1 MAIKRTTPLNILAD
15 DPTSFILYGE
25 PKSGKTTL
33 AGSFPG
39 VAFVSCPGNEALS
52 LAAHPEAASMQI
64 YQVEDW
70 QDYCSALLG
79 LAKRPKTE
87 TFQTLCV
94 DTATHAYGFAVKEVM
109 NSQSRKDV
117 VSQATW
123 TEANR
128 KFLEVL
134 DNVAVEVYK
143 TGKNFILLAHSRI
156 ESVGK
161 EPDITQ
167 KIRCDVG
174 QSLRGKVYG
183 RFNTI
188 FYYRLIGTNKR
199 ELLMKSTPNI
209 DVGSRYRFEKNLID
223 PTGEMIMDTIDAYKL
238 KVKAQHG

>member
-1 MAIKRTTPLNILAD
+1 MAIKKTTPLAILAD
-15 DPTSFILYGE
+15 DPTSFVLYGE
-25 PKSGKTTL
+25 PKVGKTTL

-39 VAFVSCPGNEALS
+39 VAFISCPGNEALS
-52 LAAHPEAASMQI
+52 LADHPNAGAIDI

-70 QDYCSALLG
+70 QDYCKALLG
-79 LAKRPKTE
+79 LAQRPRTE
-87 TFQTLCV
+87 ELQTLCV
-94 DTATHAYGFAVKEVM
+94 DTATHAYGFAVKEV
-109 NSQSRKDV
+109 QSKQRDKEL

-134 DNVAVEVYK
+134 DNAAKLVYASR
-143 TGKNFILLAHSRI
+143 KNFILLAHSRV

-167 KIRCDVG
+167 KIRCDIG

-188 FYYRLIGTNKR
+188 FYYRLIGANKR
-199 ELLMKSTPNI
+199 ELIVKSTPNI
-209 DVGSRYRFEKNLID
+209 DVGSRYKFEKNLID
-223 PTGEMIMDTIDAYKL
+223 PTGTSIMETIDNYKA